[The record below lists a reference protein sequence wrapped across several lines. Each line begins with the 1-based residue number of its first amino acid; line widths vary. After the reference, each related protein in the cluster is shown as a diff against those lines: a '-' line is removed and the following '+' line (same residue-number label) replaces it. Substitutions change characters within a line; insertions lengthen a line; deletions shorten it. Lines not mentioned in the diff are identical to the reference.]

1 MIAGDELRSQ
11 PPVVLDEAHKAA
23 VARAETLE
31 RLRIGDVRVDTDGR
45 TVDDLANQV
54 TRSSGW

>member
-1 MIAGDELRSQ
+1 
-11 PPVVLDEAHKAA
+11 VLDEAHKAA

-31 RLRIGDVRVDTDGR
+31 HLRIGDVRVDTDGR